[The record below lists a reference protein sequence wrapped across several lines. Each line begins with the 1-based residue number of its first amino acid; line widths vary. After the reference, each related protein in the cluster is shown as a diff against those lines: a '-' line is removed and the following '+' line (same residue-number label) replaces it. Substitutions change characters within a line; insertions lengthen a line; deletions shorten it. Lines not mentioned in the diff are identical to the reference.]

1 MTTATLQLSTLLLLF
16 TTVFVDTSR
25 TEDSQT
31 IFLQLR
37 NGMPRSVSF
46 AQVASNETVRAKTL
60 ENLSSYERYI
70 MLGTAGTNLMA
81 GWIYR
86 MLLFKNIWQNDVR
99 RPINLLTGTS
109 PKLNSSINNKLPNSD
124 RKRIGAHIT
133 IPTIP
138 HNLNVGFDGFSG
150 YCWICLVPF
159 LWWQGQN
166 FC

>member
-1 MTTATLQLSTLLLLF
+1 MTVIKNKQSLTLWIAQTMLKESKNNMTTATLQLSTLLLLF
-16 TTVFVDTSR
+16 TTLFVDTSR
-25 TEDSQT
+25 AEDRQT

-37 NGMPRSVSF
+37 NGTPRSVSF

-99 RPINLLTGTS
+99 RPINLQTGTS
-109 PKLNSSINNKLPNSD
+109 PKNNSSIHNQLPNSD
-124 RKRIGAHIT
+124 RKRLWGSYVLQYQRY
-133 IPTIP
+133 PTT
-138 HNLNVGFDGFSG
+138 
-150 YCWICLVPF
+150 
-159 LWWQGQN
+159 
-166 FC
+166 